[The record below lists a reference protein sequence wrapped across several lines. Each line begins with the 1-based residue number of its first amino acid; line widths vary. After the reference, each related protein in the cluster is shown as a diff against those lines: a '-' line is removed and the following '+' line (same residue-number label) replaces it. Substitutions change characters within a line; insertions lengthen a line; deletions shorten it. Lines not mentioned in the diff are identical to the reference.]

1 MPTHSKRFKNALAA
15 VDRNKGYPVDEA
27 IDTLLATA
35 TAKFDETL
43 EVAIRLGVDPRKA
56 DQNVRGALVLPH
68 GTGKGARVLVLAR
81 DAAKEKEARDAGADL
96 VGNDDY
102 LKQIEGG
109 WLDFDKLIAT
119 PDMMKDLGKLGK
131 VLGPRGLM
139 PSPKTGSVTFDVKRA
154 VEEAKAGKVEFRV
167 DKAGIV
173 HAGIGKKSFKRE
185 QVRDNFVALMN
196 QINRMKPSTSKGIYL
211 KSIALSSTMGP
222 GVKVDPAEFRV
233 TA

>member
-1 MPTHSKRFKNALAA
+1 MPRHSKRFNQALAK
-15 VDRNKGYPVDEA
+15 VDRAKGVPVDAAVE
-27 IDTLLATA
+27 TLLATA

-81 DAAKEKEARDAGADL
+81 GEKEKEARDAGADM
-96 VGNDDY
+96 VGNDDF

-109 WLDFDKLIAT
+109 WLEFEKLIAT
-119 PDMMKDLGKLGK
+119 PDMMRDLGKLGK
-131 VLGPRGLM
+131 ILGPRGLM

-173 HAGIGKKSFKRE
+173 HAGIGRKSFKKE
-185 QVRDNFVALMN
+185 QVRDNLVALLN
-196 QINRMKPSTSKGIYL
+196 LINRMKPSTSKGIYI
-211 KSIALSSTMGP
+211 KSIGLSSTMGP
-222 GVKVDPAEFRV
+222 GVKVDPTEFRV